1 MEIKVSAATLEDTDR
16 IRQFFVDLEDVLD
29 GDYTHDSLGEWLE
42 ICYPHIKHD
51 WQRLIFAYETVYEN
65 ACDLTSRTLEWKPE
79 IAQALDAWKASAGA
93 RLIAAE
99 RQRQVMI
106 GWDSDHDDAQN
117 GGSLALAAA
126 CYAMHATW
134 QQDGIPLIWPW
145 DDKEWKP
152 KDTLSDLIRA
162 GALIAAEIDRLQ
174 RAAKED

>member
-1 MEIKVSAATLEDTDR
+1 MEITVAAATLEDTDR

-99 RQRQVMI
+99 RQRQI
-106 GWDSDHDDAQN
+106 EIEHYTSDRDDAMKF
-117 GGSLALAAA
+117 GELALAAT
-126 CYAMHATW
+126 CYLLYETTAEFSW
-134 QQDGIPLIWPW
+134 DRWPW
-145 DDKEWKP
+145 DRKQFKP
-152 KDTLSDLIRA
+152 KNKLTNLVRA
-162 GALIAAEIDRLQ
+162 AALIAAEIDRLQ